1 MIIFQKEEYYGN
13 IEYKRYFYLNNHNP
27 YRFQKYTT
35 QLNYRLHEGNGKA
48 IYIIGI
54 DDNGTILGL
63 SDIQI
68 KENVT
73 FFLKMCHEL
82 KVNLNLQMNCR
93 YKDKKF
99 IIIAVESDRH
109 RDSF

>member
-1 MIIFQKEEYYGN
+1 MNIFPKEDYYGN
-13 IEYKRYFYLNNHNP
+13 IEYKRYFYFKDYH
-27 YRFQKYTT
+27 RFQKYTT
-35 QLNYRLHEGNGKA
+35 QLNYRLHEGNGRA

-63 SDIQI
+63 SDNQI
-68 KENVT
+68 KENIN
-73 FFLKMCHEL
+73 FFLEMCNEL
-82 KVNLNLQMNCR
+82 KVNLNLQMNCI

-99 IIIAVESDRH
+99 IIISVKSDRH